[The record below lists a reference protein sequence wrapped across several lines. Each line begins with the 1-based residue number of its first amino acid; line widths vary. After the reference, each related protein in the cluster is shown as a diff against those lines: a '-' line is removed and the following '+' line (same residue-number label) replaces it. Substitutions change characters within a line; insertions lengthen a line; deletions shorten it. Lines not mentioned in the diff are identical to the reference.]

1 MSHRTTGARQSCCT
15 AEFESQLLASGYR
28 QVAGVDEVGRGAL
41 AGPLVAAAVI
51 LDLAQI
57 PQGIDDSKK
66 LTSARREYLAQEI
79 RRTARVVS
87 LALIESRQVDQLNV
101 GRATRLAM
109 RQAVEQL
116 KIRPDYL
123 LIDAMRLNDLPIPQ
137 QGIVHGDA
145 LSVSIAAASI
155 IAKVARDELMRQYDQ
170 MYPGYGFA
178 RNVGYGTLEHR
189 RAIVQLGP
197 SAIHRLSF
205 RGVAPD
211 LFS

>member
-1 MSHRTTGARQSCCT
+1 
-15 AEFESQLLASGYR
+15 LLASGYR